1 MPANVGKMFY
11 VGEVPWHGQGVR
23 LEAPA
28 DLATALARGALDWT
42 VSTRPLVVDEV
53 PPTST
58 GRRVAV
64 VRDDIAAGEPGRV
77 LGIVH
82 PDFRPL
88 QNAEG
93 ARIFDRLFDAGA
105 NKYVTG
111 GYLGAGERVW
121 LQARLPQN
129 LVIAVGEDDRVDTY
143 LLYSNSHDG
152 SQAMDTR
159 IGTVRVVCQN
169 TLNLALSDKAR
180 RALRRAHD
188 ARLVF
193 LERDAREFF
202 HAITG
207 EVDAARRTFDALNTA
222 PMDDPAFRAFLQRL
236 LPMPARPALAT
247 PAMLK
252 AWRTRCAGIESDRE
266 ALAALRDKGGDT
278 AAGGGR
284 IDPAA
289 PTKWG
294 ALNAV
299 TAWIDHFARPQRNFT
314 FATFGQGARIKE
326 HAYALL
332 TAAQPPA

>member
-1 MPANVGKMFY
+1 
-11 VGEVPWHGQGVR
+11 VPWHGQGAR
-23 LEAPA
+23 LEEPA
-28 DLATALARGALDWT
+28 DLATALARGGLDWT
-42 VSTRPLVVDEV
+42 VSLRPIVVDED
-53 PPTST
+53 PPSST

-64 VRDDIAAGEPGRV
+64 VRDDIAAGQPGRV

-93 ARIFDRLFDAGA
+93 AGIFDRLFDAGA

-121 LQARLPQN
+121 LQARLPQD
-129 LVIAVGEDDRVDTY
+129 LVIAVGKDDTVDTY

-152 SQAMDTR
+152 SQAVDMR

-169 TLNLALSDKAR
+169 TLNLALSDQAR
-180 RALRRAHD
+180 WALRRAHD
-188 ARLVF
+188 ARLAF

-202 HAITG
+202 RAITG
-207 EVDAARRTFDALNTA
+207 EVEAARRSFAALHAA
-222 PMDDPAFRAFLQRL
+222 PMDDAAFRAFLQRL
-236 LPMPARPALAT
+236 LPMPARPAAAT

-252 AWRTRCAGIESDRE
+252 AWHTRCAGIESDRE
-266 ALAALRDKGGDT
+266 ALAAIREEGGDT
-278 AAGGGR
+278 DAGGLR
-284 IDPAA
+284 IEPAP

-299 TAWIDHFARPQRNFT
+299 TAWIDHFARPERSFA
-314 FATFGQGARIKE
+314 FATFGQGAQIKDR
-326 HAYALL
+326 AYQLL
-332 TAAQPPA
+332 TAAQPAA